1 MSAWEILVVEVVEY
15 HLEELESLV
24 GDLEAA
30 VQSQPVTGGQQMDQA
45 LAATAV
51 LDTG

>member
-1 MSAWEILVVEVVEY
+1 MVQILVVEVVEY

-24 GDLEAA
+24 EDLEAA
-30 VQSQPVTGGQQMDQA
+30 VQSQPVTGGQQMDQT

-51 LDTG
+51 LDPG

>member
-1 MSAWEILVVEVVEY
+1 MVEVEEY

-45 LAATAV
+45 LVAMVV
-51 LDTG
+51 LDSG